1 MKFKFNGDQD
11 CPDWVLAEIATI
23 SRLTSVKTHIFTNK
37 ILQNLLITPNTK
49 LNPENGNDLLN
60 SCLKID
66 TNFTNGDVKACIAV
80 LSFILLASGNY
91 IVHIYDRYLTCS
103 LREPQQISGIN
114 F

>member
-66 TNFTNGDVKACIAV
+66 TNFTNGDVKACIVV

-91 IVHIYDRYLTCS
+91 IVHIYDRYLSTRIKC
-103 LREPQQISGIN
+103 
-114 F
+114 